1 MQDIEEHITDRL
13 IEQAT
18 LRIGQAEEE
27 LRNNELLIA
36 SLNSSPPID
45 DTPVSMIY
53 DSTVKGFSIADTPN
67 ESGIT
72 STSLSAHKSF
82 YDLIRQQAQHI
93 QDIANELNGAKQAL
107 NEQKAIDRVK
117 LLLMQQGK
125 LSENQ
130 AYKKLQTAAM
140 EQNIR
145 IAELAQR
152 MLDNIRS

>member
-1 MQDIEEHITDRL
+1 MRTI
-13 IEQAT
+13 
-18 LRIGQAEEE
+18 
-27 LRNNELLIA
+27 
-36 SLNSSPPID
+36 
-45 DTPVSMIY
+45 
-53 DSTVKGFSIADTPN
+53 
-67 ESGIT
+67 
-72 STSLSAHKSF
+72 

-152 MLDNIRS
+152 MLNNIR

>member
-1 MQDIEEHITDRL
+1 MEGTHSE
-13 IEQAT
+13 
-18 LRIGQAEEE
+18 
-27 LRNNELLIA
+27 
-36 SLNSSPPID
+36 
-45 DTPVSMIY
+45 M
-53 DSTVKGFSIADTPN
+53 
-67 ESGIT
+67 GIT

-125 LSENQ
+125 LSESQ
-130 AYKKLQTAAM
+130 AYKKLQSAAM

-152 MLDNIRS
+152 MLESLI